1 MPIKHDAAGVAENL
15 RFEILDTTAGP
26 ASDQIGLIVPT
37 SLCAGEVG
45 KLIAAKLN
53 RENGNDGAGVS
64 RYVALAHTE
73 GCGASSGE
81 SEEISLRTMAG
92 YLCHPLVRRGLLL
105 EHGCEKTHNDAM
117 REFFEEQGIDF
128 SRFGYA
134 SVQLDGGLDK
144 VTDKVVTGFHADKD
158 ADPRPFRVGLEAV
171 RLAMT
176 AEPGTPEHLS
186 AASAVVAARIVH
198 FGGTVVVP
206 ENSPLLQSEPFVDGL
221 LARGSQPGAT
231 IAYGERFIKPGFH
244 IMQTPTDHPVETLT
258 GLGATGVEVMLV
270 CIAKAVWQ
278 SHPMVPVIQVSST
291 ELSQD
296 LDLVL
301 TTRDTNRAATDML
314 ALIVR
319 VLSRQCTPKL
329 FAQGNTD
336 FQMTRGLLGVSL

>member
-1 MPIKHDAAGVAENL
+1 M
-15 RFEILDTTAGP
+15 
-26 ASDQIGLIVPT
+26 AS
-37 SLCAGEVG
+37 
-45 KLIAAKLN
+45 
-53 RENGNDGAGVS
+53 
-64 RYVALAHTE
+64 
-73 GCGASSGE
+73 
-81 SEEISLRTMAG
+81 

-128 SRFGYA
+128 SRFGCA

-144 VTDKVVTGFHADKD
+144 VTDKVVSWFLADR
-158 ADPRPFRVGLEAV
+158 AAEARPRRVGLEAV

-176 AEPGTPEHLS
+176 AEAGTPEPLCAGF
-186 AASAVVAARIVH
+186 AAVAARIVH

-206 ENSPLLQSEPFVDGL
+206 ENSPLLQSKAFTAVLLPDGPQ
-221 LARGSQPGAT
+221 ARAT

-258 GLGATGVEVMLV
+258 GLGATGVELMLV

-278 SHPMVPVIQVSST
+278 SHPMVPVIQVRSPLPLGG
-291 ELSQD
+291 EGQGEGAAQLSHD

-301 TTRDTNRAATDML
+301 KSKTTDQAASDLL

-319 VLSRQCTPKL
+319 VLSRQYTPKL